1 MIAIPPATCSQIE
14 SVQQIDQLRIV
25 KLDAF
30 RVVRSCQHLEGAA
43 FEAFVENRQPVMI
56 PEQDLDA
63 ITNAVEE
70 HEQMS

>member
-14 SVQQIDQLRIV
+14 SVQQIDQLRVV

-43 FEAFVENRQPVMI
+43 FETLDVDITMPPFVRDYRIFGVFGLRP
-56 PEQDLDA
+56 
-63 ITNAVEE
+63 TGG
-70 HEQMS
+70 